1 MKLAKFQL
9 LADENIEPQ
18 VVAFLRSK
26 QFDVAYIRE
35 MGWQGRRDVDI
46 LAEATAQNRV
56 VVTHDDDFGKIVF
69 TTSTPFIGI
78 IYLRPGHFFPERT
91 IMALQNLL
99 THNELDYSIPFILVV
114 EDKIKYIKIRLRNI
128 LNDL

>member
-1 MKLAKFQL
+1 MKLSEFQL

-18 VVAFLRSK
+18 VVAFLRSQK
-26 QFDVAYIRE
+26 FDVTYIPE
-35 MGWQGRRDVDI
+35 MGWQGRQDIDI
-46 LAEATAQNRV
+46 LVKATEQNRV
-56 VVTHDDDFGKIVF
+56 VITQDDDFGKIVF

-91 IMALQNLL
+91 IIALQNLL

-114 EDKIKYIKIRLRNI
+114 EDKTTYIKIRLRNI
-128 LNDL
+128 